1 MASAGLTPATRPPPE
16 ASVPSKGAQQTGLRS
31 RLQRHIVGAY
41 LGMRPRGGSISCG
54 HTSAREGTRR
64 PARGAPAGRARAGKR
79 RPRLAGRT
87 RRRAAPL
94 LGLSSGSSL
103 HRRQPPSPAKQPSG
117 PGGCR
122 RLKSTSSRS
131 FPHAVPRHRGLC
143 PHTRA
148 PTAARS
154 LRSQKKKS
162 KFKTKSC
169 GDERARLTKVRRLG
183 SLLAAAG
190 RGGRGR
196 ARGSKAKSLS
206 LSREAR
212 SARAEPA
219 GPASGAR
226 AAPAA
231 WGTTLPPALPH
242 TSGPLA
248 WGLGGLC
255 GRRRRGTRV
264 QGKRRE
270 EQGRAAPMHSRGGRL
285 VPSTI
290 AKNPPVSSRWR
301 SGTSACVCL

>member
-1 MASAGLTPATRPPPE
+1 MALTSVCAQEEGQSRAGTLAPE
-16 ASVPSKGAQQTGLRS
+16 
-31 RLQRHIVGAY
+31 
-41 LGMRPRGGSISCG
+41 RGRGDRQG
-54 HTSAREGTRR
+54 VLLLAER
-64 PARGAPAGRARAGKR
+64 ARGSGGRGWRAGHGAARLLCSACPRARVSTAVSRRVQPSSPAARAAAGGLSQHLPAVSHTPFR
-79 RPRLAGRT
+79 DTGGFART
-87 RRRAAPL
+87 RA
-94 LGLSSGSSL
+94 
-103 HRRQPPSPAKQPSG
+103 
-117 PGGCR
+117 
-122 RLKSTSSRS
+122 RLP
-131 FPHAVPRHRGLC
+131 PHAPFGV
-143 PHTRA
+143 
-148 PTAARS
+148 
-154 LRSQKKKS
+154 KKKS

-196 ARGSKAKSLS
+196 ARGSEAKSLS